1 MLALTDFSITLQ
13 PAIAFLNTNSSLRYT
28 LVIGILALL
37 ALFVFFYFRQ
47 QKPSHP
53 ALDFHAIA
61 GENVNDT
68 QLDLA
73 KAYLEMGQ
81 KQAAKT
87 ILRQAAK
94 QGSHFHKSRARELMK
109 SL

>member
-1 MLALTDFSITLQ
+1 MLALTNFSLTLQ
-13 PAIAFLNTNSSLRYT
+13 PAFAFLNTNSSLRYT
-28 LVIGILALL
+28 LIIGVLALL
-37 ALFVFFYFRQ
+37 TLFIFFYFRQ
-47 QKPSHP
+47 QKPAQP
-53 ALDFHAIA
+53 KLDIHAIA
-61 GENVNDT
+61 GDNVNDT

-81 KQAAKT
+81 KQAAKS